1 MKSFKLICLILLV
14 LPISLAAGNKF
25 NGKHTK
31 EKKIKKEFSV
41 NSNAELDINNSY
53 GNVDITTWNENRIV
67 IEVTIKTNGN
77 NLQKVEEKLNEIDVE
92 FSASASKVT
101 AKTLFSKDKG
111 WSLWGN
117 NRSDNVSMEINYL
130 VKMPENNS
138 LAIKNNYGA
147 ISLTRIKGDTN
158 ITCNYGKLI
167 LGELHGNNTLRFDYT
182 NNSTISYAN
191 NATIKADY
199 SGFVIDKAERV
210 NYNGDYSKAE
220 IKEVKSISYKSD
232 YGKITIGSADDITS
246 SGNYITHNFG
256 IIRKSLNSNSNYGKI
271 NIEKLMPG
279 VNNITLNGKYTNMN
293 IGYDKNLSFGFTFS
307 LSYGNVKGTD
317 GFVMQTENIKS
328 SKKEYSGYFG
338 APNKGAVIAIA
349 SSYGNVSFSK
359 N

>member
-14 LPISLAAGNKF
+14 LPMSLAAGNKF

-41 NSNAELDINNSY
+41 NSNAELDISNSY

-77 NLQKVEEKLNEIDVE
+77 DLQKVEEKLDEIDVE

-117 NRSDNVSMEINYL
+117 RSNNVSMEINYL

-138 LAIKNNYGA
+138 LTIKNNYGA
-147 ISLTRIKGDTN
+147 ISLTKIKGDTN

-182 NNSTISYAN
+182 NNSTISYVN

-199 SGFVIDKAERV
+199 SGFVIDKAVRI
-210 NYNGDYSKAE
+210 NYNGDYSKTE
-220 IKEVKSISYKSD
+220 IKEVKSVSYKSN
-232 YGKITIGSADDITS
+232 YGKITIGSADDVTS

-256 IIRKSLNSNSNYGKI
+256 TIRKSLNSNSNYGKI
-271 NIEKLMPG
+271 NIDKLAKE
-279 VNNITLNGKYTNMN
+279 VTEVTLNGKYTNMN
-293 IGYDKNLSFGFTFS
+293 IGYETGFSFGFSFS

-317 GFVMQTENIKS
+317 DFVMQTENIKS
-328 SKKEYSGYFG
+328 SSKEYSGYFG
-338 APNKGAVIAIA
+338 NPNSNAAITIA
-349 SSYGNVSFSK
+349 SSYGNVNFSK

>member
-14 LPISLAAGNKF
+14 LPISLAAENKF

-41 NSNAELDINNSY
+41 NSNAELSIDNSY

-77 NLQKVEEKLNEIDVE
+77 DLQKVEEKLDEIDVI
-92 FSASASKVT
+92 FLVSASSVS
-101 AKTLFSKDKG
+101 AKTIFSKNQG
-111 WSLWGN
+111 WSLWGS
-117 NRSDNVSMEINYL
+117 NRSNNVSMEINYL
-130 VKMPENNS
+130 IKMPENNS
-138 LAIKNNYGA
+138 LTIKNNYGA
-147 ISLTRIKGDTN
+147 ISLTKIKGDTN

-199 SGFVIDKAERV
+199 SGFVLDKANQV
-210 NYNGDYSKAE
+210 NFNGNYTRAE
-220 IKEVKSISYKSD
+220 FKEVKNISYKSN
-232 YGKITIGSADDITS
+232 YGKINIGTANDITAT
-246 SGNYITHNFG
+246 GNYISHNYG
-256 IIRKSLNSNSNYGKI
+256 IINKRLNTKSNYGKI
-271 NIEKLMPG
+271 NIEKLTSE
-279 VNNITLNGKYTNMN
+279 VTEITLTGKYTNMN
-293 IGYDKNLSFGFTFS
+293 IGFDKNLSFGFTFS

-317 GFVMQTENIKS
+317 GFVMQTEDIKS
-328 SKKEYSGYFG
+328 SSKEYSGYFG
-338 APNKGAVIAIA
+338 APNSDTLITIGA
-349 SSYGNVSFSK
+349 SYGNVNFSK